1 MENVN
6 YQVAEI
12 EISYRPKFKVAER
25 PKITSSD
32 GAFKILLSSW
42 DAGRIELLEEFKVVM
57 LSSQNRVLGVVDISR
72 GGFSDV
78 IADPKVIFSIA
89 LKSCAS
95 SLIVSHNH
103 PSGELRPSASDIA
116 LTSKLV
122 SGGQILG
129 ITVHDHLIVSPYGY
143 FSFRDQEMM

>member
-12 EISYRPKFKVAER
+12 EISYKPKFKVAER
-25 PKITSSD
+25 PKVTSSD
-32 GAFKILLSSW
+32 MAFKILLGSW

-72 GGFSDV
+72 GGISGV
-78 IADPKVIFSIA
+78 VADPRVIFSIA

-103 PSGELRPSASDIA
+103 PSGELRPSAADIA

-122 SGGQILG
+122 SGGEILG

-143 FSFRDQEMM
+143 FSFKDQEMI

>member
-12 EISYRPKFKVAER
+12 EISYRPKFKVAEQ
-25 PKITSSD
+25 PKVTSSD
-32 GAFKILLSSW
+32 MAFKILLRSW
-42 DAGRIELLEEFKVVM
+42 DAGRIELLEEFKVVL
-57 LSSQNRVLGVVDISR
+57 LSRQNRVLGVVDISR

-78 IADPKVIFSIA
+78 VTDPKVIFSIA

-103 PSGELRPSASDIA
+103 PSGELRPSAADIL

-143 FSFRDQEMM
+143 FSFKDEDMM